1 MVFLVIVV
9 LLVLFILADILIR
22 NLMKYY
28 KVKREKAEREK
39 ILQESLSFD
48 YSSEAKSL
56 KRVEVENPKA
66 KILCV
71 DDEAIILDTFR
82 KILVIDG
89 YTVETVE
96 SGKEAVG
103 LIQRGHYDFV
113 FTDLKM
119 PEMSGEEVTKA
130 VRHLRPDIDVVI
142 ITGYATVE
150 SAVECMQYGAMD
162 YIQKPFTDDELLA
175 KTRECLLKRKETIKS
190 SLKPSIHISHI
201 TEEQEDAEASYDFSI
216 PGGVFISKDHVWLN
230 IEQPGNVKVGVDDF
244 AKKVIGKID
253 GVEFPNLGM
262 EVYAGQ
268 NLFNIIVGGRKLAFS
283 SPISGKVIKINNE
296 LKNNLEDLNIT
307 TYSNHWICEI
317 DSEKLDAELNNLKI
331 GKSAVSFYRDEI
343 DELNYFLKEI
353 HKKDDL
359 RKGKNAYID
368 IARTLSDDNFDKL
381 KDKLFAK
388 A

>member
-22 NLMKYY
+22 NIMKYY
-28 KVKREKAEREK
+28 KTKHERTEREK
-39 ILQESLSFD
+39 VLQESLKFD
-48 YSSEAKSL
+48 YSSEANTL
-56 KRVEVENPKA
+56 KRVEVEKPKA

-71 DDEAIILDTFR
+71 DDEEIILDSFR
-82 KILVIDG
+82 KILVLDG

-119 PEMSGEEVTKA
+119 PEMSGEEVAKA
-130 VRHLRPDIDVVI
+130 VKHLRPDIDVVI

-175 KTRECLLKRKETIKS
+175 KTKECLIKRRETIKA
-190 SLKPSIHISHI
+190 SLKPSIHISHAD
-201 TEEQEDAEASYDFSI
+201 EEKEDEKGSYDFSI

-230 IEQPGNVKVGVDDF
+230 IEQPGNAKVGVDDF
-244 AKKVIGKID
+244 ARKIIGNID
-253 GVEFPNLGM
+253 SVEFPNLGM

-268 NLFNIIVGGRKLAFS
+268 NLFNIAVGGRKLAFA
-283 SPISGKVIKINNE
+283 SPISGKVIKINNN
-296 LKNNLEDLNIT
+296 LKNEVDNLNVT
-307 TYSNHWICEI
+307 TYSSNWICEI
-317 DSEKLDAELNNLKI
+317 DSENLDAELNDLNI
-331 GKSAVSFYRDEI
+331 GKAAVSFYRDEI

-353 HKKDDL
+353 HKKEDLVNKKAYSDIVRELDD
-359 RKGKNAYID
+359 AD
-368 IARTLSDDNFDKL
+368 FETLK
-381 KDKLFAK
+381 KKLFAK